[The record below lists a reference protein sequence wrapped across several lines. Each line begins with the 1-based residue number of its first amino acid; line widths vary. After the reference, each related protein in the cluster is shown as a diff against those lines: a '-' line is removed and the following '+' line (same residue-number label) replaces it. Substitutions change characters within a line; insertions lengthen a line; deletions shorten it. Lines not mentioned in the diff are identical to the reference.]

1 MKLTVST
8 SVLKE
13 FFSIVETLTSELRL
27 HIDSDKIWYRTTD
40 TANVAMA
47 YSELSSEAFSC
58 YDIAE
63 PISICIDLTK
73 FKNVFQMKGA
83 EITIESVN
91 ETQII
96 IYCGGYDYKLALLS
110 DATVKKDPNMPQLD
124 LPGEVVIN
132 GGIIGDILKIVGISS
147 DKPRLVLEPSGF
159 RIYAKDI
166 DEVGRTISPGEAV
179 KMSGTGNSMYSID
192 YLKEAA
198 RAWGNSEITI
208 QIGNDFPIIV
218 SYQITRGKSMFLL
231 APRIQDE

>member
-1 MKLTVST
+1 MKLTIAT

-13 FFSIVETLTSELRL
+13 FFSIVETLTSELRI

-47 YSELSSEAFSC
+47 YSELSSDAFTV

-63 PISICIDLTK
+63 PVSICIDLTK

-91 ETQII
+91 ESQII
-96 IYCGGYDYKLALLS
+96 IYCGGYDYKLALLN
-110 DATVKKDPNMPQLD
+110 DATVKKDPGMPQLE

-147 DKPRLVLEPSGF
+147 DKPRFVLDTYGL
-159 RIYAKDI
+159 RIFTKDI
-166 DEVGRTISPGEAV
+166 DEVGRTVTPDEAI
-179 KMSGTGNSMYSID
+179 KMSGTGNSMFSID

-208 QIGNDFPIIV
+208 QLGNDFPIIV

>member
-1 MKLTVST
+1 MKLTIAT

-13 FFSIVETLTSELRL
+13 FFSIVETLATEIRL
-27 HIDSDKIWYRTTD
+27 HIDSDKIWYRTVD

-47 YSELSSEAFSC
+47 YSELSSEAFSV

-63 PISICIDLTK
+63 PVSICIDLTK

-91 ETQII
+91 ESQII
-96 IYCGGYDYKLALLS
+96 IYCGGYDYKLALLN
-110 DATVKKDPNMPQLD
+110 DATVKKDPNMPSLE

-147 DKPRLVLEPSGF
+147 DKPRLVLESSGF

-166 DEVGRTISPGEAV
+166 DEVGRTITPDEAIS
-179 KMSGTGNSMYSID
+179 MSGNGNSMYSID
-192 YLKEAA
+192 YLKEAS

-208 QIGNDFPIIV
+208 QLGNDFPIIV

-231 APRIQDE
+231 APRIEET

>member
-1 MKLTVST
+1 MKLTIAT

-13 FFSIVETLTSELRL
+13 FFSIVETLTTELRL

-47 YSELSSEAFSC
+47 YSELSSEAFTV
-58 YDIAE
+58 YDIGE
-63 PISICIDLTK
+63 PSSMCIDLTK
-73 FKNVFQMKGA
+73 FRNVFQMKGA

-91 ETQII
+91 EAQII
-96 IYCGGYDYKLALLS
+96 IYCGGYDYKLALLN
-110 DATVKKDPNMPQLD
+110 DATVKKDPGMPSLE
-124 LPGEVVIN
+124 LPGEITIN

-147 DKPRLVLEPSGF
+147 DKPRLVLESSGF

-166 DEVGRTISPGEAV
+166 DEVGRTIAPDEAI
-179 KMSGTGNSMYSID
+179 KMSGTGNSMFSID

-231 APRIQDE
+231 APRIEET

>member
-1 MKLTVST
+1 MKLTIAT

-13 FFSIVETLTSELRL
+13 FFSIVETLATELRL

-47 YSELSSEAFSC
+47 YSELASEAFTV
-58 YDIAE
+58 YNIGE
-63 PISICIDLTK
+63 PLSICIDLAK

-91 ETQII
+91 ESQII
-96 IYCGGYDYKLALLS
+96 IYCGGYDYKLALLN
-110 DATVKKDPNMPQLD
+110 DATVKKDPGMPQLE
-124 LPGEVVIN
+124 LPGEITIN
-132 GGIIGDILKIVGISS
+132 GGIIGDIIKIVGISS
-147 DKPRLVLEPSGF
+147 DKPRFILDASGF
-159 RIYAKDI
+159 RISSKDI
-166 DEVGRTISPGEAV
+166 DEVGRTIAPGEAIS
-179 KMSGTGNSMYSID
+179 MSGNGNSMYSID

>member
-1 MKLTVST
+1 MKLTIAT

-13 FFSIVETLTSELRL
+13 FFSIVETLAVELRL
-27 HIDSDKIWYRTTD
+27 HIDSDKIWYRAVD

-47 YSELSSEAFSC
+47 YSELSSEAFTV
-58 YDIAE
+58 YDIGE
-63 PISICIDLTK
+63 PSSICIDLTK
-73 FKNVFQMKGA
+73 FRNVFQMKGA

-96 IYCGGYDYKLALLS
+96 IYCGGYDYKLALLN
-110 DATVKKDPNMPQLD
+110 DATVKKDPGMPSLE
-124 LPGEVVIN
+124 LPGEITIN

-147 DKPRLVLEPSGF
+147 DKPRFILDTSGL
-159 RIYAKDI
+159 RIFTKDI
-166 DEVGRTISPGEAV
+166 DEVGRTIHPDEAI
-179 KMSGTGNSMYSID
+179 KMSGTGNSMFSID

-231 APRIQDE
+231 APRIEET

>member
-1 MKLTVST
+1 MKLTIAT

-13 FFSIVETLTSELRL
+13 FFSIVETLATELRL

-47 YSELSSEAFSC
+47 YSELSSEAFTV
-58 YDIAE
+58 YDIGE
-63 PISICIDLTK
+63 PSSICIDLTK
-73 FKNVFQMKGA
+73 FRNVFQMKGA
-83 EITIESVN
+83 EITIESAN
-91 ETQII
+91 ESQII
-96 IYCGGYDYKLALLS
+96 IYCGGYDYKLALLN
-110 DATVKKDPNMPQLD
+110 DATVKKDPGMPQLE
-124 LPGEVVIN
+124 LPGEITIN
-132 GGIIGDILKIVGISS
+132 GGIIGDIIKIVGISS
-147 DKPRLVLEPSGF
+147 DKPRFILDASGF
-159 RIYAKDI
+159 RISSKDI
-166 DEVGRTISPGEAV
+166 DEVGRTINPDEAI
-179 KMSGTGNSMYSID
+179 KMSGTGNSMFSID